1 MKKTRPTLEDV
12 VLLVLYYSEGRKIPS
27 RTVFQKT
34 IYLLDKIIGLK
45 QFTGRDLGF
54 RSYYYGPFS
63 RTLADAVA
71 ELKGL
76 GFVDEKVVER
86 EPFIYGNTRESTR
99 TELIMPRGVEE
110 VAEDLEG
117 SFPELANKI
126 RDVIDKLKALR
137 VDQSYRT
144 LSLAAKIHYILEREG
159 RKMNDAEIKKA
170 AEELSWQLTD
180 DDINGV
186 APFLENLGLVKKG

>member
-27 RTVFQKT
+27 RTVFHKT
-34 IYLLDKIIGLK
+34 IYLLDKIIELK

-63 RTLADAVA
+63 QTLADAVA

-99 TELIMPRGVEE
+99 IELIMPRGVEE
-110 VAEDLEG
+110 VAEDLIRT
-117 SFPELANKI
+117 FPELDEKI

-159 RKMNDAEIKKA
+159 CKMNYAEIKKA

-186 APFLENLGLVKKG
+186 ALFLENLGLVKKG

>member
-1 MKKTRPTLEDV
+1 MDRNKPTLEDV
-12 VLLVLYYSEGRKIPS
+12 VLLVLYYSQGRRIPG

-34 IYLLDKIIGLK
+34 IYLIDKIIGLR
-45 QFTGRDLGF
+45 QFTGRDLWF

-63 RTLADAVA
+63 RTLAGSVA

-86 EPFIYGNTRESTR
+86 DPFIYGNTRESTR
-99 TELIMPRGVEE
+99 TDLIMAPGVEE
-110 VAEDLEG
+110 VAKDLER
-117 SFPELANKI
+117 SFPELAKKI
-126 RDVIDKLKALR
+126 KGVIGKLQDLG

-159 RKMNDAEIKKA
+159 RKMNRAEIKKA
-170 AEELSWQLTD
+170 AEELSWQLSE
-180 DDINGV
+180 DDINEV
-186 APFLENLGLVKKG
+186 APFLEKLGLVKKC

>member
-1 MKKTRPTLEDV
+1 VKGTHETGNKGSFSKMKKTRPTLENV
-12 VLLVLYYSEGRKIPS
+12 VLLVLYHSEGRKIPS
-27 RTVFQKT
+27 RTVFHKT

-86 EPFIYGNTRESTR
+86 DPFIYGNTRESTR
-99 TELIMPRGVEE
+99 IELIMCDGVEE
-110 VAEDLEG
+110 VAEDLIRT
-117 SFPELANKI
+117 FPELDKKI
-126 RDVIDKLKALR
+126 KYVIGKLKKLGS
-137 VDQSYRT
+137 DQSYRT
-144 LSLAAKIHYILEREG
+144 LSLAAKIYYILEREG
-159 RKMNDAEIKKA
+159 RKMNDAEIKKPQRSSA
-170 AEELSWQLTD
+170 GNSLMM
-180 DDINGV
+180 I
-186 APFLENLGLVKKG
+186 

>member
-1 MKKTRPTLEDV
+1 MKKARPTLEDV

-99 TELIMPRGVEE
+99 IELIMRDEAKE
-110 VAEDLEG
+110 VAEDLIRT
-117 SFPELANKI
+117 FPELDKKI
-126 RDVIDKLKALR
+126 KYVIGKLKELGA
-137 VDQSYRT
+137 DQSYRT
-144 LSLAAKIHYILEREG
+144 LSLAAKIYYILEREG
-159 RKMNDAEIKKA
+159 RKMNYAEIEKA

-186 APFLENLGLVKKG
+186 APFLEDLGLVKKG

>member
-27 RTVFQKT
+27 RTVFHKT
-34 IYLLDKIIGLK
+34 IYLLDKIIELK

-99 TELIMPRGVEE
+99 IELIMRDEAKE
-110 VAEDLEG
+110 VAEDLIMT
-117 SFPELANKI
+117 FPELDEKI
-126 RDVIDKLKALR
+126 KYVIGKLKELGT
-137 VDQSYRT
+137 DQSYRT
-144 LSLAAKIHYILEREG
+144 LSLAANIYYIL
-159 RKMNDAEIKKA
+159 
-170 AEELSWQLTD
+170 
-180 DDINGV
+180 
-186 APFLENLGLVKKG
+186 